1 MANGPPSSSWHPA
14 LMPNCHSPLAARG
27 AGATDPE
34 VPAEATTEPLGK
46 NTTQHLES
54 RDALDPENE
63 PHAPDAWLSNDADDD
78 DANAWLAA
86 DDTEPHA
93 DVAPQAAEAP
103 AQQNGVD
110 AWFSQDGG
118 GNNGDAWL
126 APEDAKPQTDT
137 EAHETEAQPQPD
149 QGLPQ
154 TTTSTETRVPPTTA
168 QHSSSMSFARTVS
181 HEVSFNDDDDGDW
194 NLTRADTD
202 TFSFMPPSD
211 RTNSFPVVPP
221 IATNGEEQSDTPLPS
236 TQALDVMEEAE
247 REAEFDE
254 EQYRSGSAH
263 DNHTSPGP
271 PERAT
276 ATYTQ
281 WIGREMQEPEV
292 DASEARY
299 EEGIPLIPHSDATRN
314 ETRDGAAVAFVDTFA
329 EDHGN
334 NDDFFTKIQ
343 EPGTQVENMGK
354 GIQPIERKSTMQVM
368 GATNPELSRQSTL
381 EETAEEHEATEIT
394 ESQGVEDA
402 TAISSAP
409 DREDERATGQPNT
422 EDLASKWQEAFA
434 GDDDDDEFL
443 LEESAPENKEI
454 DATAFLGSDD
464 EGLLEDDTDDAVP
477 EPQPAPVVSAPRQ
490 AAAPNPYAPVGAVP
504 QQSAASHIPS
514 AAAPV
519 QNNPYQRLASAP
531 FNTVP
536 QYGQPPQPRP
546 ELAQAQSFADK
557 SKGGYSSPYDLP
569 TDLVSTTVKPRKR
582 ASMQQLPREQAPAA
596 LRSTSMFSPGH
607 PPSAGRPPAADQVA
621 QRPPLSQKASAPVI
635 RSQGSFFED
644 LPVTA
649 KPRPS
654 SRHSNRTQ
662 SPSPY
667 APAGQQPQPTPPMPN
682 SMPPPMANSVPP
694 PASIARQSSGV
705 GNLVAPER
713 VSPYAA
719 LQSSAPPMP
728 PPSGNATRYSPAP
741 AQQPHGQ
748 GAPPPAAPTRY
759 SPAPATSRSASSH
772 SHSGPVTPSQA
783 VLPHL
788 PRTSSPLA
796 HFEASSDKLHSAAH
810 GPNGDA
816 HHFDR
821 RSSSSFEPRLN
832 RVSSLPPTRE
842 VDEEEDDAS
851 PANISF
857 SATQAPPANMESR
870 YNPAP
875 PAAAR
880 QTPPLAAASNH
891 APSTLSPPKRAG
903 SNYMP
908 QTVPTAHPGFV
919 PPPRASTQ
927 SPGAV
932 HGNRQYRPAD
942 AGRRPSSSHS
952 VASPTL
958 AKTPHLAYAPG
969 TRIRGQSLTMNMVS
983 PTDGR
988 EHDPLERWKGV
999 PVIAWGVGGTVV
1011 TSFPKSIPR
1020 YAMNQTTPTIVRTC
1034 GEVKVRN
1041 IKDIEP
1047 LQDRLA
1053 KFPGPLRGK
1062 SKKKEALTWLATGIE
1077 AQEKEL
1083 PDVSFHSQLSLEAKR
1098 GVERLLLWKLLRIF
1112 IEFDGTL
1119 EGNPAVEKA
1128 VRDVLSPGTVTP
1140 TSDNDAL
1147 FPTASA
1153 MGAQAGPVTSMQADG
1168 ADPAVIEQIR
1178 HDLLKGERETAVWS
1192 AVDRRL
1198 WGHAML
1204 ISHTV
1209 SPELY
1214 KQVAQEFVRKEVNY
1228 PGHNNESIAAL
1239 YKVLSGNFDDCV
1251 DELVPVHA
1259 RAGLQ
1264 LVSKEA
1270 TLGHT
1275 KDAMDGLDKWRETL
1289 TLILSNR
1296 SADDIRGLNALGKLL
1311 SSYGRAEAAQVCFIF
1326 SRTLSVFGGLDDPNV
1341 DFVLLG
1347 SDHHQQSEQFAKET
1361 EALQLSEVYEYGLTL
1376 AGGVAAVAGAPHL
1389 AAYKLQHA
1397 VTLAEYGY
1405 RDKALQYCDAIATA
1419 IDSQTRRSP
1428 YHHAILETAAHD
1440 FMTRL
1445 KQAPKDMSSSWMSK
1459 PSMNKVSDSV
1469 WSRFN
1474 KFVAGDEAENGAN
1487 GGAADA
1493 DNGPF
1498 ARIATTPNMSR
1509 SPSVSNFEVYGGG
1522 SPGYSTNP
1530 PPLASASS
1538 SRYAPAA
1545 AQPAGMANPYAPA
1558 SQHLPAAPSSG
1569 RNSNE
1574 HPRNAYE
1581 PTYPGTS
1588 SSPAPHGGGYAPSGY
1603 PASGPGYPSSG
1614 PGYQPLQPEA
1624 TPAVA
1629 NTHLPV
1635 APQQPAS
1642 GGYQPYGLQES
1653 PSIYPQAGASEA
1665 EANTSNQGYQPPAYG
1680 YEPPQMTSVVG
1691 DEGHGQAGES
1701 GTGEY
1706 EPPSSQPYGY
1716 EPPSYQ
1722 PDPQPTAEDENDA
1735 AKPKRKSF
1743 MDDDEDDIPALRP
1756 QEKTKSEKDREN
1768 EEMFRKAAEE
1778 DAKRSAAQQAGKKGW
1793 GFGGWFGGKKAEAN
1807 IGESSPGKPIRAKL
1821 GEASSFVYDPELKR
1835 WINKKPG
1842 AENTEAKKATP
1853 PPPRGTPRSVSGT
1866 PPPSSTSTP
1875 PPTRGRSSVPPPS
1888 GPPRSMPSLAPQSS
1902 QESLGLGAHPVL
1914 SRSASNPGLAAGP
1927 PSGPPSRPTT
1937 SMSNASSI
1945 DDLLGP
1951 PAPRKAGQK
1960 KQRKS
1965 GRYVDVMAK

>member
-1 MANGPPSSSWHPA
+1 MADAPPSSSWHPA
-14 LMPNCHSPLAARG
+14 WMPNSHPVPPPPAAG
-27 AGATDPE
+27 DADATDPD
-34 VPAEATTEPLGK
+34 VPAESTMEPVSK
-46 NTTQHLES
+46 DATQHPES
-54 RDALDPENE
+54 GDAVGPENG
-63 PHAPDAWLSNDADDD
+63 PGAADAWLSNDADDG
-78 DANAWLAA
+78 DANAWLAS
-86 DDTEPHA
+86 DDAEPHA
-93 DVAPQAAEAP
+93 DDEPKAAEAP
-103 AQQNGVD
+103 AQQDGVD

-118 GNNGDAWL
+118 DIDGDAWL
-126 APEDAKPQTDT
+126 ASEEAEPQTDAK
-137 EAHETEAQPQPD
+137 AHKTEAQSQPD
-149 QGLPQ
+149 EDLPQ
-154 TTTSTETRVPPTTA
+154 TTTSAETGAPPTMA

-194 NLTRADTD
+194 NLTRSDTD
-202 TFSFMPPSD
+202 TFGFMPSSN

-221 IATNGEEQSDTPLPS
+221 MTANSEEHSDMPLPS
-236 TQALDVMEEAE
+236 TQALDVMEETE

-254 EQYRSGSAH
+254 EQYRTGSAH
-263 DNHTSPGP
+263 DNHPSSGL

-276 ATYTQ
+276 ATHTQ
-281 WIGREMQEPEV
+281 WIGQETLEPEV

-299 EEGIPLIPHSDATRN
+299 EEGIPLIPQSDATRN
-314 ETRDGAAVAFVDTFA
+314 ETRDGTSVTFVDPFA
-329 EDHGN
+329 GNHGN
-334 NDDFFTKIQ
+334 DDDFSTKQ
-343 EPGTQVENMGK
+343 EPGTQLDNLDE
-354 GIQPIERKSTMQVM
+354 GIHPIERKSTMQVI
-368 GATNPELSRQSTL
+368 GPLNPEPLSRRSTL
-381 EETAEEHEATEIT
+381 EETLEEHEATQIT

-402 TAISSAP
+402 TGISIAP
-409 DREDERATGQPNT
+409 DRRDEQATRQPNT

-434 GDDDDDEFL
+434 GDGDDDEFL
-443 LEESAPENKEI
+443 LEDSTENKEI

-464 EGLLEDDTDDAVP
+464 EGFLEDDIDDALSD
-477 EPQPAPVVSAPRQ
+477 PQPAPVVSAARQ
-490 AAAPNPYAPVGAVP
+490 AAASNPYAPGSLVS
-504 QQSAASHIPS
+504 QQPSTSHIPS
-514 AAAPV
+514 APAPA
-519 QNNPYQRLASAP
+519 QNNPYQQPVPAP
-531 FNTVP
+531 FNAAS
-536 QYGQPPQPRP
+536 QYGQPPQLRP
-546 ELAQAQSFADK
+546 ELARAQSFADK

-582 ASMQQLPREQAPAA
+582 ASMQQLLREQAPAPP
-596 LRSTSMFSPGH
+596 RSTSMFSPGY
-607 PPSAGRPPAADQVA
+607 PPSAGLPPAAGPA
-621 QRPPLSQKASAPVI
+621 SQRPPLNQKASAPVL
-635 RSQGSFFED
+635 RSQGSFFDD
-644 LPVTA
+644 LPVVA

-654 SRHSNRTQ
+654 SRHSSRTQ

-667 APAGQQPQPTPPMPN
+667 APAGQQPLPTPPM
-682 SMPPPMANSVPP
+682 ANAVPP
-694 PASIARQSSGV
+694 PVGIAPQPSAVDGLV
-705 GNLVAPER
+705 GPER

-719 LQSSAPPMP
+719 LRSSAPPMP
-728 PPSGNATRYSPAP
+728 PPSGNATRYSPTP
-741 AQQPHGQ
+741 AQQPHSQ
-748 GAPPPAAPTRY
+748 GAQPPAALTGY
-759 SPAPATSRSASSH
+759 SPAPPTSRSASSH
-772 SHSGPVTPSQA
+772 SPSGPATPSQA

-796 HFEASSDKLHSAAH
+796 HFEASSDKLHSAVHA
-810 GPNGDA
+810 PKGDA

-821 RSSSSFEPRLN
+821 RLSSSFEPRLN

-842 VDEEEDDAS
+842 VDEEEEEDAS
-851 PANISF
+851 PANRSF
-857 SATQAPPANMESR
+857 SATQAPPPANTESR

-875 PAAAR
+875 PATAR
-880 QTPPLAAASNH
+880 QTPPLAASNH
-891 APSTLSPPKRAG
+891 VPSTLSPPKRAG
-903 SNYMP
+903 LNYMP

-927 SPGAV
+927 SPGAA
-932 HGNRQYRPAD
+932 NRQYRPAD
-942 AGRRPSSSHS
+942 TGRRPSSSHAA
-952 VASPTL
+952 ASPALT
-958 AKTPHLAYAPG
+958 KTPQLANAAG
-969 TRIRGQSLTMNMVS
+969 ARIRGQSLTTNMVP

-999 PVIAWGVGGTVV
+999 PIIVWGVGGTVV

-1020 YAMNQTTPTIVRTC
+1020 YALNQTTPTLVRTC

-1053 KFPGPLRGK
+1053 RFPGPLRGK
-1062 SKKKEALTWLATGIE
+1062 SKKKEALTWLAAGID

-1112 IEFDGTL
+1112 IDFDGTL

-1153 MGAQAGPVTSMQADG
+1153 MDEQAGPVTSMQADG
-1168 ADPAVIEQIR
+1168 ADPAVMEQIR
-1178 HDLLKGERETAVWS
+1178 LHLLKGERETAVWS
-1192 AVDRRL
+1192 AVDKRL

-1209 SPELY
+1209 SPDLY

-1228 PGHNNESIAAL
+1228 PGHSNESIAAL

-1259 RAGLQ
+1259 RAGLK
-1264 LVSKEA
+1264 LVSKES
-1270 TLGHT
+1270 TSGHT
-1275 KDAMDGLDKWRETL
+1275 KDAIDGLDKWRETL

-1296 SADDIRGLNALGKLL
+1296 CADDVRGLNALGKLL

-1326 SRTLSVFGGLDDPNV
+1326 SRSLSVFGGLDDPNV

-1376 AGGVAAVAGAPHL
+1376 AGGVAAAAGAPHL

-1405 RDKALQYCDAIATA
+1405 RDKALQYCDAIAAA

-1474 KFVAGDEAENGAN
+1474 KFVAGDEADNAAN
-1487 GGAADA
+1487 GVAGDA

-1509 SPSVSNFEVYGGG
+1509 PPSVSNFEVYGGG
-1522 SPGYSTNP
+1522 SPGYSANP

-1538 SRYAPAA
+1538 SRYAPAT

-1558 SQHLPAAPSSG
+1558 SQHPPAPASSG

-1581 PTYPGTS
+1581 PMYPGIST
-1588 SSPAPHGGGYAPSGY
+1588 SPAPHSGGYPPLGY
-1603 PASGPGYPSSG
+1603 SSSG
-1614 PGYQPLQPEA
+1614 PGYQPLQPEV

-1629 NTHLPV
+1629 IDHLPV
-1635 APQQPAS
+1635 ASQPRAS
-1642 GGYQPYGLQES
+1642 GEYQQYGLQES

-1665 EANTSNQGYQPPAYG
+1665 EASTSNQSYQPPAYG
-1680 YEPPQMTSVVG
+1680 YEPPQMTSAVG
-1691 DEGHGQAGES
+1691 DEGHGQS
-1701 GTGEY
+1701 GARSTGGY
-1706 EPPSSQPYGY
+1706 EPPSFQPYSY

-1722 PDPQPTAEDENDA
+1722 PDPQPSAEDGNDA
-1735 AKPKRKSF
+1735 TRPKQKSF

-1756 QEKTKSEKDREN
+1756 QGKTKSEKDREN

-1778 DAKRSAAQQAGKKGW
+1778 DAKRASAQQAGKKGW

-1807 IGESSPGKPIRAKL
+1807 IGEASPGKPIRAKL

-1853 PPPRGTPRSVSGT
+1853 PPPRGTPRSVSG
-1866 PPPSSTSTP
+1866 PPPPRSTSTP
-1875 PPTRGRSSVPPPS
+1875 PPAGGRSSVPPPS

-1902 QESLGLGAHPVL
+1902 QESLGLGAPPGL
-1914 SRSASNPGLAAGP
+1914 SRSASNPGLVGGP

-1945 DDLLGP
+1945 DDLLGA

-1960 KQRKS
+1960 KPRKS